1 VRRIRITAAFAL
13 RYSTGEELPGPIFR
27 RRLVRESN
35 LLPMLDLKRF
45 RALDLTDLQGQ
56 FAGKILADLGME
68 VIKIEPPT
76 GDAVRRLPPFKGK
89 PPDPEASLPF
99 LYLNSNKKSVSLN
112 LEVEEG
118 RQLLKGLVRRSDVL
132 LESFTSGHLHRLG
145 LGYDAL
151 ARENPALVM
160 TSITA
165 FGLDGPHAHFL
176 GSDLIGLAMGG
187 LLNVFGESSRTPVKP
202 PESQAFF
209 AASAYAALG
218 ALFALFRRSISG
230 RGQHVD
236 VSVQESLA
244 VEDQILSSFANE
256 RLLLRR
262 DGAQHKQVSPAN
274 VFPCQD
280 GYVYLFVSAS
290 AGHWKKFLELW
301 EDHPKMFDAPDWESP
316 GYRRQNSAVIN
327 EAVVGYTK
335 KFRRAEL
342 VQSLQSNGLPCLPVN
357 TPLEFLQ
364 DEQIQARGF
373 LQAVK
378 HPRWGTYSHPGTPF
392 FIDGGK
398 LPITAAP
405 GLGEHN
411 AEVYQKLLN
420 LQAQD
425 METLRTAKVI

>member
-1 VRRIRITAAFAL
+1 
-13 RYSTGEELPGPIFR
+13 
-27 RRLVRESN
+27 
-35 LLPMLDLKRF
+35 MLDLKRF
-45 RALDLTDLQGQ
+45 RVLDLTDLQGQ
-56 FAGKILADLGME
+56 FAGKLLADLGME
-68 VIKIEPPT
+68 VIKVEPPA

-89 PPDPEASLPF
+89 SPDPEASLPF

-112 LEVEEG
+112 LEIEEG
-118 RQLLKGLVRRSDVL
+118 RKLFKGLARRSDVL
-132 LESFTSGHLHRLG
+132 LESFAPGHLHRLG

-151 ARENPALVM
+151 ARENPALIM

-165 FGLDGPHAHFL
+165 FGQNGPHANFL

-187 LLNVFGESSRTPVKP
+187 LLNVFGEPSRPPVKP

-209 AASAYAALG
+209 TASAYAALG
-218 ALFALFRRSISG
+218 SLFALFRRGTSG

-274 VFPCQD
+274 IFPCQD

-290 AGHWKKFLELW
+290 AGHWKKFLKLW
-301 EDHPKMFDAPDWESP
+301 EDHPKIFDAPDWEAP

-327 EAVVGYTK
+327 ETVVEFTK
-335 KFRRAEL
+335 KFRRADL
-342 VQSLQSNGLPCLPVN
+342 VQLLQSNDLPCLPVN

-378 HPRWGTYSHPGTPF
+378 HPRWGTYSQPGTPF
-392 FIDGGK
+392 IIDGGK
-398 LPITAAP
+398 RPIIAAP
-405 GLGEHN
+405 DLGEHN
-411 AEVYQKLLN
+411 AEIYEKVLN
-420 LQAQD
+420 LDAR
-425 METLRTAKVI
+425 ELAALHAANVI